1 MFSSASEKGCC
12 DKMSELAE
20 IKEGTDNVSAEVS
33 CAHVRENTSAKK
45 KSVPKVSGLYS
56 KINALRSDILLQ
68 DWSDDKMFNGGSTV
82 YEYLSADKVKRTLA
96 PLFSKFGLEV
106 EIEFTDLEFREPVG
120 KMTQHWTIKLIATI
134 IDIDTGEST
143 TSKVYGEAGDT
154 GDKGI
159 NKAQTCA
166 IKQWVFAK
174 FLIADGID
182 PDADVS
188 GDETRG
194 SFSRNNDAV
203 KSMVLSK
210 TVKPAT
216 FAPAPDPAP
225 APKPKVVKTP
235 APAFP
240 EISEPAVAKTKK
252 PVVMAKKTVTPEP
265 DPENKYTPS
274 GPQANAIK
282 HIQEVY
288 ANKLKAGEIT
298 GEVYNNM
305 LSAST
310 TLTCQADVMAFI
322 KQYRTL

>member
-1 MFSSASEKGCC
+1 MFSTASEKGCC

-20 IKEGTDNVSAEVS
+20 VKEGTDNVSAEAP
-33 CAHVRENTSAKK
+33 CADAQGKPSAKR

-68 DWSDDKMFNGGSTV
+68 DWSDDKMFNSGNTA

-203 KSMVLSK
+203 KSTVLSK

-216 FAPAPDPAP
+216 LAPAPMPTA
-225 APKPKVVKTP
+225 APKPKVAKTP
-235 APAFP
+235 APAP
-240 EISEPAVAKTKK
+240 AVKVEEPAEKVE
-252 PVVMAKKTVTPEP
+252 KTVAPEP

-298 GEVYNNM
+298 GEVYNKM
-305 LSAST
+305 LFAST